1 VVARDDDGNALY
13 AQGFMV
19 DISGRKATEEAL
31 RQSERRF
38 RDLVSGIDVIVWEA
52 DPQLNFSF
60 VSKRAEEIL
69 GYPIER
75 WLAEPR
81 FLATYF
87 HPEDR
92 ATIDAADE
100 AVLTSREDYGL
111 EYRVIAADGRVVW
124 FREIVRVE
132 LADDGE
138 ISRLRGVMVDV
149 TEQRQAEELR
159 DNLEQ
164 QLQQSQKMEAVGN
177 LAGGIAHDFNNLLTV
192 ISGFS
197 GLAQQRLGDANDAVR
212 AHLDEI
218 QSATERAA
226 ELTQRLLA
234 FSRQQVL
241 SSKVLDLNDTVT
253 GVATLLRRLIGEE
266 IELVMVPA
274 DEPLLVEADPAQF
287 EQVLINLAI
296 NARDAMPTGGRL
308 TMAVAAAEIDE
319 ETASSAPDAHAGA
332 YAVVS
337 VSDTGRGIDDEIK
350 PRLFEPFFTTKDVG
364 KGTGLGLASV
374 YGTVRQSD
382 GFVTVESEPGRGA
395 SFHVFL
401 PLVVD
406 DATSICDEPAGG
418 ATDGVETILLVE
430 DEESVR
436 DLTKQALE
444 LNGYRVI
451 AAAAP
456 AEALELGDDV
466 TYDMLLTDVVMPQMR
481 GGELARILAARK
493 PGLKTMFMSGY
504 LDGEALLGEEGPT
517 SFLQKPFTLDA
528 LAHAVRQLLD
538 S

>member
-1 VVARDDDGNALY
+1 
-13 AQGFMV
+13 
-19 DISGRKATEEAL
+19 
-31 RQSERRF
+31 
-38 RDLVSGIDVIVWEA
+38 
-52 DPQLNFSF
+52 
-60 VSKRAEEIL
+60 
-69 GYPIER
+69 
-75 WLAEPR
+75 
-81 FLATYF
+81 
-87 HPEDR
+87 
-92 ATIDAADE
+92 
-100 AVLTSREDYGL
+100 
-111 EYRVIAADGRVVW
+111 
-124 FREIVRVE
+124 
-132 LADDGE
+132 
-138 ISRLRGVMVDV
+138 
-149 TEQRQAEELR
+149 
-159 DNLEQ
+159 
-164 QLQQSQKMEAVGN
+164 
-177 LAGGIAHDFNNLLTV
+177 
-192 ISGFS
+192 
-197 GLAQQRLGDANDAVR
+197 
-212 AHLDEI
+212 
-218 QSATERAA
+218 
-226 ELTQRLLA
+226 
-234 FSRQQVL
+234 
-241 SSKVLDLNDTVT
+241 VLDLNDTVN

-274 DEPLLVEADPAQF
+274 DKPLLVEADPAQF

-319 ETASSAPDAHAGA
+319 ETASSAPDAHAGP

-406 DATSICDEPAGG
+406 DAALICDEPAAG

-456 AEALELGDDV
+456 AQALELGEDV

-528 LAHAVRQLLD
+528 LAHAVRELLD